1 MIDIPPP
8 GQRGL
13 ILEKAKD
20 LAPSKITLDFA
31 SQITWDL
38 EILVNN
44 IVDWLNDSSLSNTS
58 KVGTLSSPQFLEL
71 VKPSVDENI
80 STDFQR
86 MIYAVSLAYTQHTAH
101 WKHLLSISELLQ
113 VGSLAG
119 HEFLKILDRKLDA
132 QFLNDCSRADHQT
145 LFLLVTGTIL
155 AIGYTEL
162 AANEASSRNVS
173 LPNPIKN
180 NRDLTDHRGFLVRL
194 VVN

>member
-1 MIDIPPP
+1 MIDIPSP

-38 EILVNN
+38 EVLVNDV
-44 IVDWLNDSSLSNTS
+44 IDWFNDSSLSNIS

-71 VKPSVDENI
+71 IKPSMNENI

-86 MIYAVSLAYTQHTAH
+86 MIYAISLAYTQSTTSG
-101 WKHLLSISELLQ
+101 KYPLGISELLQ

-119 HEFLKILDRKLDA
+119 HQFLKILDKKLEG
-132 QFLNDCSRADHQT
+132 QFLNDCSHDDLQT

-155 AIGYTEL
+155 AISYTEP
-162 AANEASSRNVS
+162 AANEISSRNVS
-173 LPNPIKN
+173 PPTPIRK
-180 NRDLTDHRGFLVRL
+180 
-194 VVN
+194 